1 MHTVNMVRSIVSGL
15 SAEWI
20 DSNFTSIQVSWDQD
34 STANYR
40 IWYSPVVDYE
50 GRTCMLLP
58 STAVTTGSNIV
69 LTELEPT
76 FFYSVSVESVADNT
90 KTSSITG
97 TALYVMLASF
107 ETDTTLQLKQ

>member
-1 MHTVNMVRSIVSGL
+1 MVNSIVSGL

-50 GRTCMLLP
+50 GRTWMLP
-58 STAVTTGSNIV
+58 SSTVVTTGSNIV
-69 LTELEPT
+69 LTELQPT
-76 FFYSVSVESVADNT
+76 LFYSISVENVADNT
-90 KTSSITG
+90 NLETSCITG

-107 ETDTTLQLKQ
+107 ETDTTLQLMQ